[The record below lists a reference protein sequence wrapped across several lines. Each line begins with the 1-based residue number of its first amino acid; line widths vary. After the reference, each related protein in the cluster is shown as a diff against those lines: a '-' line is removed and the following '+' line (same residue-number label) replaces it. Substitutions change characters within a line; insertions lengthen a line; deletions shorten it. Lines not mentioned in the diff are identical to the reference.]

1 MGYNGALLLGKNQVQ
16 NNLLF
21 FYGINKLEIS
31 SKTGI
36 NGERVSDLQEALK
49 DVITIIHGYWNKTN
63 QIYLRYLQPMSVVLQ
78 SAAHYITYFIALTLF
93 FE

>member
-1 MGYNGALLLGKNQVQ
+1 MVLYFWKKIKFKTTCF
-16 NNLLF
+16 F